1 MRFDL
6 VFAEVC
12 RGRAGIPKDATLP
25 TNIKTLVV
33 PSVKLAYQTID
44 YGEALKGDVIDSI
57 TAQLVKRVPNDAA
70 TLRTVGRR
78 LPGHDVRLDL
88 TGRDPHGLKIE
99 NVTPSLE
106 RYLQET
112 RCHRSEPTRCHG
124 GPDCSSL

>member
-33 PSVKLAYQTID
+33 PSVELAYQTID

-57 TAQLVKRVPNDAA
+57 TAQLVKRVPNDVA
-70 TLRTVGRR
+70 TLRTVGRGWWEIAVWW
-78 LPGHDVRLDL
+78 LPLGLRPVCTALRDVAF
-88 TGRDPHGLKIE
+88 P
-99 NVTPSLE
+99 VMMSV
-106 RYLQET
+106 
-112 RCHRSEPTRCHG
+112 
-124 GPDCSSL
+124 